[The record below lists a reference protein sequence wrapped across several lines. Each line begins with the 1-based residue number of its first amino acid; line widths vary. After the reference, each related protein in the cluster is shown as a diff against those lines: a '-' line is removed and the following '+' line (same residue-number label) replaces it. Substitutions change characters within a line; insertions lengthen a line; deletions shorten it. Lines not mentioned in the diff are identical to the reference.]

1 MTEKDLK
8 SIDVQL
14 PENAY
19 RELNVGEVYR
29 PILAPEYY
37 FAEVT
42 PYSIIMGLILA
53 IVFTAASAYS
63 GLKIGQVME
72 AAIPIS
78 ILAIGFSKAFK
89 RKRALGQ
96 NVIIQSIG
104 ASSGVI
110 VAGTIFTIPAFFIL
124 SLSIDYFTIMLATLL
139 GGILGIALVIPFR
152 KYFTT
157 EMHGKLPYPEA
168 TAITEILIA
177 GEKEDTNQSKI
188 LLISGLIGG
197 VYDFIITSLGWW
209 QEVITTKMF
218 PIGQAIVDK
227 SKIVLKLDTLSMI
240 FGLGYIIGLEY
251 STIIALG
258 SLLSWLVLVPLI
270 NEIGNIVVGIALNP
284 IAKMSAEE
292 IFKNYVKSI
301 GSGAIAMAGIIGII
315 KSGSII
321 KGSLKV
327 AFKELFGNQN
337 NDSNLRTQ
345 KDIKFV
351 FVLSLILSS
360 LLAFAIFFTGVYHL
374 SIANALV
381 AVGIIFVISFLFTNV
396 AANATALVG
405 TNPVSGMTLMTLI
418 VTSLVLSMLG
428 FQNKTGIALALIIGA
443 AVCTALSV
451 AGGFITDLK
460 VGYWIGNTPKNQQSY
475 KLLGILVSAATAAG
489 VVLLLNSAYG
499 FDTNIPGH
507 LAAPQANAMA
517 GLIEPLLS
525 PKAFVNWNLYLI
537 GALIAIIMNFLKI
550 SPLAFA
556 LGMYLPIELNTP
568 LVVGGLI
575 AYFAKKST
583 TDKIKSEE
591 RHNKGTLI
599 ASGFIAGGALFGV
612 IGAILKLILNSKGID
627 LYNYTWSNTFQAEWL
642 GLGMFIIISI
652 YVYWQ
657 TTKD

>member
-1 MTEKDLK
+1 MTERDLK
-8 SIDVQL
+8 NNEVEL
-14 PENAY
+14 PDNAF

-29 PILAPEYY
+29 PILAPEYH
-37 FAEVT
+37 FSEIT
-42 PYSIIMGLILA
+42 PYSVVLGLLLA

-89 RKRALGQ
+89 RKRAIAQ

-104 ASSGVI
+104 SSSGVI
-110 VAGTIFTIPAFFIL
+110 VAGAIFTIPAFFIL
-124 SLSIDYFTIMLATLL
+124 KLPIDYFTILMATLL

-157 EMHGKLPYPEA
+157 ESHGKFPYPEA
-168 TAITEILIA
+168 TAITEILVA
-177 GEKEDTNQSKI
+177 GEKEDSNQAKI

-197 VYDFIITSLGWW
+197 IYDFIISSVGWW
-209 QEVITTKMF
+209 QEVITSKMF
-218 PIGQAIVDK
+218 PLGQYIADK
-227 SKIVLKLDTLSMI
+227 TKIVLKLDTLSMI

-251 STIIALG
+251 SMIIALG
-258 SLLSWLVLVPLI
+258 SLLSWIVLVPLI
-270 NEIGNIVVGIALNP
+270 NEIGNMVVGTSMNP
-284 IAKMSAEE
+284 IAKMSADE
-292 IFKNYVKSI
+292 IFKNYVKAI
-301 GSGAIAMAGIIGII
+301 GIGAIAMAGIIGII
-315 KSGSII
+315 KSSSII
-321 KGSLKV
+321 KSSLKV
-327 AFKELFGNQN
+327 AFKELFGQK
-337 NDSNLRTQ
+337 NDDKNLRTQ

-351 FVLSLILSS
+351 FVLSLILFSI
-360 LLAFAIFFTGVYHL
+360 LTFVIFFTGIYHL
-374 SIANALV
+374 SLSNALI
-381 AVGIIFVISFLFTNV
+381 AVSLIFVISFLFTNV

-418 VTSLVLSMLG
+418 VASLVLSLLG
-428 FQNKTGIALALIIGA
+428 FQNKLGISIALIIGA

-499 FDTNIPGH
+499 FDQNNPSH

-525 PKAFVNWNLYLI
+525 KNALVNWNLYFI
-537 GALIAIIMNFLKI
+537 GAFIAIIINFLKI

-568 LVVGGLI
+568 LVIGGLI
-575 AYFAKKST
+575 AYLARKSSNNPT
-583 TDKIKSEE
+583 VSEN

-612 IGAILKLILNSKGID
+612 IGAIIKIILNSKGID
-627 LYNYTWSNTFQAEWL
+627 IFNYTWNNTLEAQWI
-642 GLGMFIIISI
+642 GLGMFSLLSF
-652 YVYWQ
+652 YVFWQ
-657 TTKD
+657 VRKD

>member
-19 RELNVGEVYR
+19 SELNVGEVYR

-124 SLSIDYFTIMLATLL
+124 NLSIDYFTIMLATLL

-218 PIGQAIVDK
+218 PIGQAIADK

-284 IAKMSAEE
+284 IAKMTAEE

-301 GSGAIAMAGIIGII
+301 GIGAIAMAGIIGII

-627 LYNYTWSNTFQAEWL
+627 LYNYAWSNTFQAEWL
-642 GLGMFIIISI
+642 GLGMFILISI

>member
-124 SLSIDYFTIMLATLL
+124 NLSIDYFTIMLATLL

-218 PIGQAIVDK
+218 PIGQAIADK

-301 GSGAIAMAGIIGII
+301 GIGAIAMAGIIGII

-374 SIANALV
+374 SIANALI
-381 AVGIIFVISFLFTNV
+381 AIGIIFVISFLFTNV

-568 LVVGGLI
+568 LVIGGLI

-627 LYNYTWSNTFQAEWL
+627 LYNYAWSNTFQAEWL
-642 GLGMFIIISI
+642 GLGMFILISI